1 MARHGNYKEPP
12 ERVLRVGPETA
23 AAPARGPAAGP
34 DSGSRHADQAPV
46 VPQQDPRVQEEGEG
60 DTYGSASTHRWRVGR
75 CQEHRDVSAA
85 PRSCQR
91 ARTERS
97 PTGGNMYL
105 LEQSE
110 PNLLEDLQLSNSRL
124 IQSKSCLIPSK
135 QGHWKC
141 PSQGMGETRTP

>member
-1 MARHGNYKEPP
+1 MARHGNYREPP
-12 ERVLRVGPETA
+12 EQVLRVGPENA

-34 DSGSRHADQAPV
+34 DSGSRHADQAL
-46 VPQQDPRVQEEGEG
+46 VPQQDPRVQEEEEE
-60 DTYGSASTHRWRVGR
+60 DTYGSDLTRRWQVGR
-75 CQEHRDVSAA
+75 CQEHRDISTA
-85 PRSCQR
+85 PRSYQR

-97 PTGGNMYL
+97 PTSGNVYL

-135 QGHWKC
+135 QDHWKC
-141 PSQGMGETRTP
+141 PSQGMGETRTL